1 MNLQLNFNLCVI
13 GWMKCFNISK
23 FVFSEKNF
31 IIKSIIV
38 LAINES
44 QDKMLGNNNRKVV
57 KTSIFSS

>member
-1 MNLQLNFNLCVI
+1 MNPQLNLNLCVI

-44 QDKMLGNNNRKVV
+44 QDKMLGNNN
-57 KTSIFSS
+57 